1 MTVFLRLHHWRS
13 PLRRRP
19 ALLLAAALLGAL
31 PARAAAPLTEETVAA
46 MGSFMQVCARVLTGG
61 DSLAAAL
68 EAGFAEVP
76 AERARA
82 MLRGGAGRVLVA
94 QGPAVGGIV
103 LILSDRPAGCSMRLQ
118 RMDVETAEPLFVRLA
133 ERVAR
138 PGLTVTRAFD
148 GTVPVPN
155 AGPARQITFRVSP
168 GERAA
173 SDFALAFTGNAD
185 PAAGTQGIFT
195 FGTLAPRR

>member
-1 MTVFLRLHHWRS
+1 MLSRFSYWRAAG
-13 PLRRRP
+13 PRRP
-19 ALLLAAALLGAL
+19 ALLLALSLLAAG
-31 PARAAAPLTEETVAA
+31 PARAASPLTEETAAA
-46 MGSFMQVCARVLTGG
+46 MGSFMQVCAAVLTGG
-61 DSLAAAL
+61 DSLAAAR
-68 EAGFAEVP
+68 ESGFAEVP

-82 MLRGGAGRVLVA
+82 MLRGGRGRVLVA
-94 QGPAVGGIV
+94 EGAALGAIV
-103 LILSDRPAGCSMRLQ
+103 LILSDRPAGCTMRLQ

-155 AGPARQITFRVSP
+155 AAPARQISYRISP
-168 GERAA
+168 SAGAA

-185 PAAGTQGIFT
+185 PAAGTQGVFT
-195 FGTLAPRR
+195 FGTLAPRRP

>member
-1 MTVFLRLHHWRS
+1 
-13 PLRRRP
+13 
-19 ALLLAAALLGAL
+19 
-31 PARAAAPLTEETVAA
+31 

-61 DSLAAAL
+61 DSLAAAR

-82 MLRGGAGRVLVA
+82 MLRGGGGRVLVA
-94 QGPAVGGIV
+94 EGASVGAIV
-103 LILSDRPAGCSMRLQ
+103 LVLSDRPAGCSMRMQ

-148 GTVPVPN
+148 GTVPVPG
-155 AGPARQITFRVSP
+155 AGVARQITYRISP
-168 GERAA
+168 GGGSA

-185 PAAGTQGIFT
+185 PAAGTQGVLT